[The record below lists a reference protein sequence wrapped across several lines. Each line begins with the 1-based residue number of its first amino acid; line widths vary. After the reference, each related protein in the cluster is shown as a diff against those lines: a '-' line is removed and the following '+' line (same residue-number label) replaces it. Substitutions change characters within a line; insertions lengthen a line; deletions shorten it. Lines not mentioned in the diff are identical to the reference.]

1 MKKPM
6 LMKIA
11 AAVLSVSFLAVSGGI
26 TTAENDDTI
35 AALEEKRT
43 ALTEKRLA
51 LESELE
57 KYKDGIETQDK
68 YLKLYDEKMAVEEE
82 EMNNLSEQIKVINS
96 RINSLDAQIEKKQRD
111 VDKGIG
117 QFKERLRVMYMS
129 GSDSVADVIT
139 GSSSFYDIL
148 ARLEM
153 VQRISEHDN
162 EMISDLCF
170 MLDELSSD
178 KDALEKERAELKSKK
193 EEQESILESL
203 RETYANHKETKEWY
217 EKQAE
222 ARAAETD
229 EIRAQEAAAEEEL
242 QDYIRK
248 QQEEI
253 AKKMAAKK
261 KKEKE
266 EREAKKAAEAK
277 TAVSSETETK
287 TETTTQTET
296 EIITAPPV
304 TDGYDLYSPADDSFQ
319 YDFEEVTTISLVTET
334 EGRLDD
340 PYFTYEWGKSY
351 NTAKETEEDG
361 SSETDTGYGSSSQ
374 TGFIWPV
381 PSVRN
386 ITDDYGSR
394 YIEEEGSGD
403 FHKGIDINKPGCA
416 GEPIVASAGG
426 VVITASNTGNGYGV
440 HVVIDHGDNIA
451 TLYGHMESTTVSVG
465 DEVTQGQVIGYIGQT
480 GYAYGY
486 HCHFEVR
493 VNGQHVDPLDYVS
506 MDN

>member
-1 MKKPM
+1 MKKP
-6 LMKIA
+6 LFMKIA

-26 TTAENDDTI
+26 TTADNDDTI

-57 KYKDGIETQDK
+57 KYKDGIETQEK
-68 YLKLYDEKMAVEEE
+68 YLELYDEKMAVEEE

-96 RINSLDAQIEKKQRD
+96 RISSLDAQIEQKQRD
-111 VDKGIG
+111 VDEGIM

-170 MLDELSSD
+170 MLDELNGD

-193 EEQESILESL
+193 EEQESVLESL
-203 RETYANHKETKEWY
+203 RETYANHRETKEWY

-229 EIRAQEAAAEEEL
+229 EIKAKEAAAEEEL

-253 AKKMAAKK
+253 AEKMAAKK
-261 KKEKE
+261 KKEE
-266 EREAKKAAEAK
+266 EEKKARKAEEEK
-277 TAVSSETETK
+277 TAVSSQ
-287 TETTTQTET
+287 TETTTETTSQTET
-296 EIITAPPV
+296 EIITDSPV
-304 TDGYDLYSPADDSFQ
+304 TEGYDLYSPSDD
-319 YDFEEVTTISLVTET
+319 YDFEEVTTASLFTET
-334 EGRLDD
+334 EGRSDD
-340 PYFTYEWGKSY
+340 PYFSYEWGKNY
-351 NTAKETEEDG
+351 NPDEETDEDE
-361 SSETDTGYGSSSQ
+361 SSESSFGYGTSSQ

-381 PSVRN
+381 PTVRN
-386 ITDDYGSR
+386 MTDGYGSR
-394 YIEEEGSGD
+394 YIEEEGSSD

-426 VVITASNTGNGYGV
+426 VVITASNTGNGYGI